1 MKKFEV
7 GKTYRDAENGGIEIE
22 VLKRT
27 AKTITFIFT
36 KASWW
41 GAYIDETKT
50 FRKTINFSRTEAESI
65 ALENDYSAPRITAE

>member
-7 GKTYRDAENGGIEIE
+7 GKTYKDTEAGGIEIE

-36 KASWW
+36 EASWW
-41 GAYIDETKT
+41 GAYIDDSKT
-50 FRKTINFSRTEAESI
+50 FRRTINTGNGQAESI
-65 ALENDYSAPRITAE
+65 ALENNHAAPRITAE